1 MNNDPMERIFD
12 AAFEASAN
20 QSQDDSI
27 DHRPSWLKVQRK
39 LSARRTRKSI
49 RSKLSKLALVA
60 ASILIGATI
69 FGNNEA
75 ARAIDPVYAKL
86 KQYPS
91 GIVSFI
97 FGRSADSA
105 ATIAKTPPPPEALE
119 GLSVERVSDTTVMV
133 KVFSRD
139 HASKL
144 VSFRAPSFP
153 YIPTGYSFDLAQL
166 YLSEGSEKAD
176 HAVYLFH
183 TKEEKI
189 MTVSLQKIEPNTGFG
204 TNVPREGITV
214 KPIQLDSGPAILTT
228 TTNGSCAIETIVG
241 GIFIHMSGIVA
252 SDELI
257 RMAEEMFES

>member
-20 QSQDDSI
+20 QPQDDSI
-27 DHRPSWLKVQRK
+27 DPHPSWLKVQRK
-39 LSARRTRKSI
+39 LAARRTRKNFRS
-49 RSKLSKLALVA
+49 RLSKLSLVA
-60 ASILIGATI
+60 ASILIGATL
-69 FGNNEA
+69 FGDNEA

-91 GIVSFI
+91 GMLSFF
-97 FGRSADSA
+97 FGRSDDTA
-105 ATIAKTPPPPEALE
+105 ATKAKTPPPPEALE

-133 KVFSRD
+133 KVYSRD

-153 YIPTGYSFDLAQL
+153 YIPTGYSFDTAQL

-176 HAVYLFH
+176 HAVYMFH
-183 TKEEKI
+183 TKEEKL
-189 MTVSLQKIEPNTGFG
+189 MFVSLQKIEPNTGFG
-204 TNVPREGITV
+204 TNVPREGVTV
-214 KPIQLDSGPAILTT
+214 KPIQLSSGPAILST
-228 TTNGSCAIETIVG
+228 TTNGSSAIEAIVG
-241 GIFIHMSGIVA
+241 GIYINMSGIVA

-257 RMAEEMFES
+257 RMAEEMFDS